1 MDQGDRIAAGKAT
14 LPGLYSDSEDIP
26 KGLSNPTTTPSTHV
40 AGDLGAKY
48 GDVKTAS
55 TGGVIDA
62 LRAVMGPRQSAYRH
76 VYNARKESK

>member
-14 LPGLYSDSEDIP
+14 LPGLSTDSEDIP
-26 KGLSNPTTTPSTHV
+26 KSLSNPPTTPSAHI

-55 TGGVIDA
+55 TGGVVDA
-62 LRAVMGPRQSAYRH
+62 LRAVMAPRQSSYRH
-76 VYNARKESK
+76 VYNARKGGK

>member
-14 LPGLYSDSEDIP
+14 PPGLLEDSEDIP
-26 KGLSNPTTTPSTHV
+26 KSLSRPTNTPSTHV

-62 LRAVMGPRQSAYRH
+62 LRAVTGPRQSEYRH
-76 VYNARKESK
+76 VYNARKGGK